1 MKRAGRA
8 ATVAN
13 PGQRH
18 DILAQVTAGH
28 RYAGHHRN
36 QITEHRNRRNNVA
49 NLQVAKMAGAIL
61 ALGRRSVFRHV
72 LSKDVARRN
81 ALDQQRANI
90 ANHGRDPIAFF
101 HGEAGAHRY
110 CFLPEARIQ
119 TADNFVLPEQAHHA
133 FFQLPVELHVVIQI
147 EVLFAL

>member
-1 MKRAGRA
+1 MRGRQSQALMKRAGRA

-36 QITEHRNRRNNVA
+36 QITEHRNRRN
-49 NLQVAKMAGAIL
+49 
-61 ALGRRSVFRHV
+61 
-72 LSKDVARRN
+72 

-90 ANHGRDPIAFF
+90 ANHGRDPVAFF